1 MSAAAGFAIGP
12 PVGLGFEIV
21 RELTLDDLTVPDGKA
36 HSRVSLSNI
45 KHQHHALAQ
54 KFALGLALPSISM
67 QTGYSIGYLS
77 ALSRDPTFCELVTYY
92 GSQAEM
98 VSVDVG
104 ERMRALGL
112 AAMEELQ
119 GRIDAEPA
127 GFAKSELRDLI
138 EAMLVKPM
146 MAVAKAQAQ
155 AGAERPNVALT
166 VNFVPSGKSGDLPIV
181 EGEIIPP
188 EQELR

>member
-1 MSAAAGFAIGP
+1 MNQLSGQSLAP
-12 PVGLGFEIV
+12 RGLGFEII
-21 RELTLDDLTVPDGKA
+21 RELTLDDLTIPDGKA
-36 HSRVSLSNI
+36 HSRVSLSSI

-77 ALSRDPTFCELVTYY
+77 ALSRDPTFCELITYY
-92 GSQAEM
+92 AAQAEM
-98 VSVDVG
+98 TSVDVG

-119 GRIDAEPA
+119 GRIDAEPEK
-127 GFAKSELRDLI
+127 FAKAELRDLI

-146 MAVAKAQAQ
+146 LAVAKAQSAQ
-155 AGAERPNVALT
+155 GAAPPSVALT
-166 VNFVPSGKSGDLPIV
+166 VNFVPAGKNGDLPVV